1 MTKEECIRDL
11 KGSMELYLFDPS
23 TGDTLKPEQLNDMDR
38 MTYEAMK
45 AAVEFLEETTGISEV
60 KKKIV
65 IDNYFKRDCSIDTSI
80 RQAYEKGFD
89 RGLQKAPARKTAE
102 EKPGLGK

>member
-11 KGSMELYLFDPS
+11 KGSMELFLFDPS
-23 TGDTLKPEQLNDMDR
+23 TGETLQPEQLNDMDR

-45 AAVEFLEETTGISEV
+45 AAVEFLEEPAAGVSEE

-65 IDNYFKRDCSIDTSI
+65 IENYFKRDCHIDTTI
-80 RQAYEKGFD
+80 REAYEKGFD
-89 RGLQKAPARKTAE
+89 RGLQKAPRSRSIKTD
-102 EKPGLGK
+102 